1 MIAWLRL
8 FGFGAAVLGAIAL
21 PQGGAAAAKYAA
33 IVVDAGTGEVLYAR
47 NADRPR
53 FPASLAKMMTLY
65 LTFEA
70 SEAGEI
76 TLDQALPISTH
87 AAGQSPS
94 RLGLRPGQ
102 TITVKQAILALVTKS
117 ANDVAAALAEALGG
131 TERKFAFHMTR
142 AARELGMKRTRF
154 RNASGLPNR
163 RQRSTA
169 RDLSMLA
176 RALIHD
182 FPQYYHYFST
192 ASFTFMDR
200 TYTSHNRLLQ
210 SYPGTDGIKTGYIAA
225 SGFNVTASVQRGQTR
240 LVGVVLG
247 GKSARSRDKEMRRL
261 FEAAFARL
269 EAGRR
274 ASHPPPKEKPRPPRT
289 VLAGPQAPLAPQVAA
304 AAVAVDEENAG
315 SPART
320 WGVQVGA
327 FQSFA
332 AAQSRAHDAA
342 GAAGELLTQRTVRVV
357 SIEGRDQPLFRAR
370 LTGLDEAEAKAACA
384 FLREQNF
391 ECLTVPPS
399 GPFAQGD
406 R

>member
-8 FGFGAAVLGAIAL
+8 FGFVAAVFGAMAL
-21 PQGGAAAAKYAA
+21 PQGEAAAAKYAA
-33 IVVDAGTGEVLYAR
+33 IVVDAGTGEVLFAR
-47 NADRPR
+47 NADRHR

-70 SEAGEI
+70 LEAGEI
-76 TLDQALPISTH
+76 VLDQPLPISKY
-87 AAGQSPS
+87 AARQSPS
-94 RLGLRPGQ
+94 RLGLTPGQ

-117 ANDVAAALAEALGG
+117 ANDVAAVLAEALGG

-169 RDLSMLA
+169 RDLSILA

-182 FPQYYHYFST
+182 FPQHYHYFST
-192 ASFTFMDR
+192 QSFTFKDR
-200 TYTSHNRLLQ
+200 TYKSHNRLLK
-210 SYPGTDGIKTGYIAA
+210 SYPGTDGLKTGYIAA
-225 SGFNVTASVQRGQTR
+225 SGFNVTASVLRGQTR

-261 FEAAFARL
+261 FERAFARL
-269 EAGRR
+269 EAERR
-274 ASHPPPKEKPRPPRT
+274 DVHPPPKEKPKPPRT
-289 VLAGPQAPLAPQVAA
+289 VLEGPQAPLAPRVAA
-304 AAVAVDEENAG
+304 IDEG
-315 SPART
+315 TDRLPARA

-332 AAQSRAHDAA
+332 AARSRAHEAA
-342 GAAGELLTQRTVRVV
+342 GAARELLTERTVSVV
-357 SIEGRDQPLFRAR
+357 SIEGRDEPLFRAR
-370 LTGLDEAEAKAACA
+370 LSGLDEAEAKAACA
-384 FLREQNF
+384 YLRDQDF